1 MKAGDHLALCGPA
14 NPVRMF
20 ALTSGTTGET
30 KFIPIT
36 SAFLRDYRRGWSVW
50 GINAFDDHPEL
61 HNLKILQLASHYD
74 RLRTAAGLPCGNAR
88 GNHDI
93 TKEPGWPNDGP
104 SRQIGPK
111 RQDVGDMIDTPEPP
125 IQGADLTVPD
135 EGERHAPACAARRRP
150 SQPIGQPPDAQRTSG
165 SIGDRHIETPAAAL
179 SLGWHDIQEWRPL
192 LPLENDS

>member
-1 MKAGDHLALCGPA
+1 MSGAPAGASDETGRQPRTPPQPLFHRPHGAPVPLVIVAQKVQKAMQGE
-14 NPVRMF
+14 NPIFGAEGM
-20 ALTSGTTGET
+20 AGL
-30 KFIPIT
+30 
-36 SAFLRDYRRGWSVW
+36 
-50 GINAFDDHPEL
+50 
-61 HNLKILQLASHYD
+61 
-74 RLRTAAGLPCGNAR
+74 AGLPCGNAR